1 MSEFK
6 VGDKV
11 APRGKSYL
19 LFGQVLCE
27 AFEG

>member
-11 APRGKSYL
+11 KIIKKDQSDPFDIGDIGLS
-19 LFGQVLCE
+19 
-27 AFEG
+27 